1 MKKIVTAGFIT
12 LAALSLTA
20 CGNNSNDS
28 KSSKSN
34 KAKSSWVKKTTVVKS
49 TTTDTSD
56 TDGDDAKKQSNAA
69 EKLSVNLSAKN
80 KFIDASIGKIT
91 IRQMSNGDEDNFT
104 DAEENHD
111 GDLPDSYYHT
121 TLFLE
126 IKNNTNKVIDLSY
139 TNITLIDATGTT
151 YAYDSQSHSIFT
163 NSDDMIQPGAKLED
177 VIELIDEKKTDLSSF
192 KLAFDGLCNTDGD
205 QFVEPFTLEFK

>member
-1 MKKIVTAGFIT
+1 MPPRRHSTALIGINIKNFKILNTILQTTNA
-12 LAALSLTA
+12 SQ
-20 CGNNSNDS
+20 
-28 KSSKSN
+28 SSKSN

-111 GDLPDSYYHT
+111 GDRKS
-121 TLFLE
+121 
-126 IKNNTNKVIDLSY
+126 V
-139 TNITLIDATGTT
+139 
-151 YAYDSQSHSIFT
+151 
-163 NSDDMIQPGAKLED
+163 
-177 VIELIDEKKTDLSSF
+177 V
-192 KLAFDGLCNTDGD
+192 
-205 QFVEPFTLEFK
+205 